1 MTDQTYRK
9 TVNAIA
15 IVASA
20 AFAGGGLLILV
31 SYGIRWLGTDPLA
44 WRVGF
49 WDEFLNFALTIIPVN
64 VITLLGLVLSLRLD
78 WQNRPVRRLWMWA
91 AGLYLANT
99 LLTLGYFIPQNVLLI
114 WDNFAAAD
122 ASNVRATWL
131 GLHVIRVAIALAVPV
146 FALLA
151 VIEHSERRSP

>member
-1 MTDQTYRK
+1 MIDQTYRK

-31 SYGIRWLGTDPLA
+31 SYGVRWLGTDPLV
-44 WRVGF
+44 WRAGF

-64 VITLLGLVLSLRLD
+64 VITLVGLVLSVRLD

-91 AGLYLANT
+91 AWLYLANT
-99 LLTLGYFIPQNVLLI
+99 LFTLGYFIPQNVLLI
-114 WDNFAAAD
+114 WDNFSAAE

-146 FALLA
+146 FAVLA
-151 VIEHSERRSP
+151 AIKHFERGAS